1 MSDSKTP
8 LRSPNAALIG
18 VPGSRA
24 RLATPCLVLDLKVF
38 TRNLEAMADYARKH
52 GRGLRPHFKSNKS
65 LEIARRQMAAGAVGI
80 CSATIAEV
88 EVLAAAGIT
97 GILLA
102 TPIVGDARLAR
113 LAALHAAGADVTVAV
128 DHPSMVPLLARIGAG
143 GARPLSVVVDFD
155 VGTHRTGAATVA
167 AAIALA
173 GDVAAHASLH
183 FKGVQAYAGHLQHV
197 VSYKEREELARA
209 AQKRLWELVNGLK
222 ARGLSPGIVTGAGTG
237 THAIDASADSPF
249 TELQAGSYLFMD
261 VDYDRVELRDGANE
275 QPFAPSLF
283 VRSTVIS
290 ANQPDMVTTD
300 AGLKRFATD
309 GPMPHVAAG
318 APEGATYKFF
328 GDEFGRVLLPEG
340 AARLN
345 LGDAV
350 ELVTPHCDPTVNLY
364 DEYHVVD
371 GDKLVAIWPVDARG
385 LI

>member
-1 MSDSKTP
+1 MTTP
-8 LRSPNAALIG
+8 SLRSPNVSLIG

-24 RLATPCLVLDLKVF
+24 RLATPCLVLDLDVL
-38 TRNLEAMADYARKH
+38 TRNLEAMAGYARKA

-102 TPIVGDARLAR
+102 TPIVGEARLAR

-128 DHPSMVPLLARIGAG
+128 DHPSMVAPLARTGAA
-143 GARPLSVVVDFD
+143 GARPLPVVVDFD

-173 GDVAAHASLH
+173 GDVAAQATLR
-183 FKGVQAYAGHLQHV
+183 FAGVQAYAGHLQHV
-197 VSYKEREELARA
+197 ASFKEREELARA
-209 AQKRLWELVNGLK
+209 AHTRLWEVVNGLK
-222 ARGLSPGIVTGAGTG
+222 ARGLPAGIVTGAGTG
-237 THAIDASADSPF
+237 THATDAAADSPF

-261 VDYDRVELRDGANE
+261 VDYERIELRDGANE
-275 QPFAPSLF
+275 QPFTPSLF
-283 VRSTVIS
+283 VRSSVIS
-290 ANQPDMVTTD
+290 ANQPGMVTTD

-309 GPMPHVAAG
+309 GPMPRLAAG
-318 APEGATYKFF
+318 APEGSTYRFF
-328 GDEFGRVLLPEG
+328 GDEFGRVILPDG
-340 AARLN
+340 AETLP
-345 LGDAV
+345 LGASV

-364 DEYHVVD
+364 DEYHVVR
-371 GDKLVAIWPVDARG
+371 GDTLVAIWPVDARG

>member
-1 MSDSKTP
+1 MTSSP
-8 LRSPNAALIG
+8 FSSPNAGLIG
-18 VPGSRA
+18 VPGSRS

-38 TRNLEAMADYARKH
+38 TRNLEVMADYARQN
-52 GRGLRPHFKSNKS
+52 GRGLRPHFKSNKC

-80 CSATIAEV
+80 CAATIAEV
-88 EVLAAAGIT
+88 EVLAAAGIR

-102 TPIVGDARLAR
+102 TPIVGSPRLAR

-128 DHPSMVPLLARIGAG
+128 DHPSMVAPLARIGAG
-143 GARPLSVVVDFD
+143 GSKPLPVVVDFD
-155 VGTHRTGAATVA
+155 LGTHRTGAATVA

-173 GDVAAHASLH
+173 GDVAAHPALR
-183 FKGVQAYAGHLQHV
+183 FAGVQAYAGHLQHV
-197 VSYKEREELARA
+197 VAYKEREALGQA
-209 AQKRLWELVNGLK
+209 AHRRLREVVEGLR
-222 ARGLSPGIVTGAGTG
+222 ARGLPPGIVTGAGTG
-237 THAIDASADSPF
+237 THAIDSAADSPF

-261 VDYDRVELRDGANE
+261 VDYDRVELREGANE

-290 ANQPDMVTTD
+290 VNQPDMVTTD

-318 APEGATYKFF
+318 APEGATYRFF

-364 DEYHVVD
+364 DEYHVVE
-371 GDKLVAIWPVDARG
+371 GDTLVALWPVDARG